1 MIKNHLSNGLTYYRV
16 TPGELSLIGGLGICD
31 SCITEPDYGYL
42 VPVLGWYMC
51 PKCFEDWSKRCT
63 HYPEDDW
70 YEELNIR
77 SWERL
82 IPMQTDD
89 DPPELHIWLFNG
101 WDLTDG

>member
-1 MIKNHLSNGLTYYRV
+1 MTKDHLPNGLTYYRV
-16 TPGELSLIGGLGICD
+16 TPGELRLIGGFGICD
-31 SCITEPDYGYL
+31 SCNDKPNQGYL

-51 PKCFEDWSKRCT
+51 PECFEDWSQRCN

-77 SWERL
+77 SWERI